1 MTIEIKKSRRAA
13 LLRST
18 AAVAASFAIGAGV
31 TSVSAQEADSE
42 GAEFEEVVVTG
53 SRISNANIS
62 SPSPVTT
69 VGAEEIVMRGNMQ
82 IEDMLN
88 ILPQTVAAN
97 GDGNF
102 AGTGVANVDLRGLGP
117 NRTLVLIDG
126 RRMPYGQG
134 DSTAA
139 NLHTIP
145 AKLVE
150 RVDVLTGGAS
160 AVYGADA
167 VAGVVNFVMKR
178 DYEGVSIDS
187 QISINQA
194 DNNSERFRGI
204 LKAAEQ
210 PIPDSTFDGFAWST
224 DLLVGVNTA
233 DGRGNITASFGYR
246 EANEIRQNQ
255 RDFSACAF
263 GQPSNSDEYT
273 CNGSSTSFPAH
284 IFDQLGAYNVVAF
297 DETGLPRDYIYSG
310 PGNDTFNYAI
320 TQRTKAPQERFSATA
335 FARYELTDS
344 IELFMDL
351 AYTSQ
356 SSQGQVGPSGSFG
369 HSSGINCDN
378 PFLGP
383 ELLDIICTSQG
394 LSGDDIAT
402 TALVRRR
409 NADGGARQYNY
420 SNDTFR
426 VAGGLR
432 GDLSDAWS
440 YEVYG
445 QYSRVKNVRYN
456 ENVIN
461 DERVDK
467 ALHAV
472 VDPATGNIV
481 CKSVL
486 DGSDPNCIPWDIY
499 SPSGDPTAAQA
510 YITPPT
516 IETGTV
522 TQKMFEATFTGDLGE
537 YGFVLPWADT
547 GVQFVGGVARRID
560 RLDRDVDA
568 TIFNAGTE
576 PLDETIDVSEFFGEL
591 AIPLVEGAEM
601 AEELTAT
608 AAYRWSDY
616 STTGPSS
623 AWALGL
629 TWTPVSDIRFRGQV
643 QQAVRAPNVFELF
656 AAQSDTLFDL
666 TVGSNGQYDPCA
678 GANPTY
684 SQSECANMGVT
695 AAQYGNVIDNP
706 AGQFNSI
713 SGGNP
718 DLDVET
724 SRTYT
729 FGAIFSPSFVDG
741 LTVSVDYYD
750 ITVDGFIGTVPPQ
763 LAMDKCA
770 KTADPFYCGLITRDA
785 GGGIWIDHDSSNVV
799 ATNINTGSL
808 KVKGLDFNVQY
819 GFDMPDGWGTMNLSY
834 VGSYMIKSEEESL
847 PGETPFECAGKYAGE
862 CEVPRPKYGHS
873 MKADWTFDNG
883 VNVGFTWRN
892 IGRTTL
898 FGADTDNGRLNYEL
912 KTINYFDI
920 STSFQ
925 VTDGVRVR
933 AGINNVFGTRPPVTD
948 SLPAGRGTGN
958 TFPAL
963 YDVDMR
969 YGFLGFVAD
978 F

>member
-1 MTIEIKKSRRAA
+1 MSRKTSLFRRSILMGSTA
-13 LLRST
+13 LLALGT
-18 AAVAASFAIGAGV
+18 GA
-31 TSVSAQEADSE
+31 TSISAQDADAGE
-42 GAEFEEVVVTG
+42 TEFEEVVVTG
-53 SRISNANIS
+53 SRIKNANIS
-62 SPSPVTT
+62 SPSPVTS
-69 VGAEEIVMRGNMQ
+69 VGAQEIVMRGNTQ

-88 ILPQTVAAN
+88 ILPQTVATN

-102 AGTGVANVDLRGLGP
+102 AGTGTANVDLRGLGP
-117 NRTLVLIDG
+117 NRTLVLVDG
-126 RRMPYGQG
+126 RRLPYGQG

-139 NLHTIP
+139 NLNAIP
-145 AKLVE
+145 SKLVE

-178 DYEGVSIDS
+178 DFEGVSIDS
-187 QISINQA
+187 QMSINQA
-194 DNNSERFRGI
+194 DNNSDRFRGI
-204 LKAAEQ
+204 LNAAEQ
-210 PIPDSTFDGFAWST
+210 PVPGSTFDGFTWST
-224 DLLVGVNTA
+224 DILVGANTA

-255 RDFSACAF
+255 RDYAACAF
-263 GQPSNSDEYT
+263 GQGSGADEYT

-284 IFDQLGAYNVVAF
+284 IFDQLGAYNIVAF
-297 DETGLPRDYIYSG
+297 DGTGLPRDYIYSG
-310 PGNDTFNYAI
+310 PGNDTFNYAV
-320 TQRTKAPQERFSATA
+320 TQRTRAPSERFSASV
-335 FARYELTDS
+335 FSRYELTDN
-344 IELFMDL
+344 IEMFMDI

-356 SSQGQVGPSGSFG
+356 TSQGQVGPSGSFG
-369 HSSGINCDN
+369 HGSGINCDN

-394 LSGDDIAT
+394 LSGDDVAT

-409 NADGGARQYNY
+409 NADGGARQYSY

-426 VAGGLR
+426 VSGGFR
-432 GDLSDAWS
+432 GDISDAWS
-440 YEVYG
+440 YEVSG
-445 QYSRVKNVRYN
+445 QYSRVKNSRYN
-456 ENVIN
+456 ENVI
-461 DERVDK
+461 DDARVDK

-516 IETGTV
+516 LETGVV
-522 TQKMFEATFTGDLGE
+522 TQKMLEATFVGDLGE
-537 YGFVLPWADT
+537 YGFILPGAET

-560 RLDRDVDA
+560 HLDRDVDA
-568 TIFNAGTE
+568 TLFDGGTF
-576 PLDETIDVSEFFGEL
+576 PTDEKIDVTEFFGEL
-591 AIPLVEGAEM
+591 AIPILEGVEL

-616 STTGPSS
+616 STTGPST

-629 TWTPVSDIRFRGQV
+629 TWTPVPDIRFRGQV

-656 AAQSDTLFDL
+656 GARIENLFDL
-666 TVGSNGQYDPCA
+666 TVGANGQYDPCS
-678 GANPTY
+678 GPNPTY
-684 SQSECANMGVT
+684 TESQCGNMGVT
-695 AAQYGNVIDNP
+695 SAQYGNVLDNP
-706 AGQFNSI
+706 AGQFNQFT
-713 SGGNP
+713 GGNP

-729 FGAIFSPSFVDG
+729 FGAIFTPSFVEG

-750 ITVDGFIGTVPPQ
+750 ISVEGFIDTVPPQ
-763 LAMDKCA
+763 LAMTNCA
-770 KTADPFYCGLITRDA
+770 TNNDPYFCGLIQRDA
-785 GGGIWIDHDSSNVV
+785 GGGLWIDHDSSYIIS
-799 ATNINTGSL
+799 TNLNTGSL
-808 KVKGLDFNVQY
+808 KVKGLDFNIQY
-819 GFDMPDGWGTMNLSY
+819 GFDMPDGWGDMNLSY
-834 VGSYMIKSEEESL
+834 VASYMLKSLEESL
-847 PGETPFECAGKYAGE
+847 PGETPFDCAGKYAGQ
-862 CEVPRPKYGHS
+862 CEIPRPKYGHT
-873 MKADWTFDNG
+873 MRADWNFDSG

-892 IGRTTL
+892 IGKTNL
-898 FGADTDNGRLNYEL
+898 FGAATDNGRLNYEL
-912 KTINYFDI
+912 KMINYFDI
-920 STSFQ
+920 STSF
-925 VTDGVRVR
+925 DIAEGWRVR
-933 AGINNVFGTRPPVTD
+933 AGINNLFGTRPPVTD